1 MKPSPLLRR
10 VLPWLVIVTLIGL
23 AAYKLKVTPS
33 STPTAEGKTVA
44 ERDSSQVMGTGT
56 LEARVKTTV
65 SARIQERLAEVLVDQ
80 GDRVK
85 KGQLLAR
92 QDDAELRQQVAIAE
106 ATLAAAKQTVL
117 RVEADLARSEAVLEQ
132 AGLDEQR
139 MKGLLASSAV
149 SQTDADKAAE
159 AFKVAEAD
167 LKRSQAAIAEAQG
180 QVLVAEKTLLHRQE
194 QLAFTQI
201 TAPYDGLIIR
211 RDRDP
216 GAMVVPGA
224 VLMELI
230 SLDELWV
237 SAWVDETEMPKLAP
251 GQLANVI
258 FRSEPGKSYPG
269 IVSRLGRE
277 ADRETREF
285 IVEVRVEQLPA
296 NWAIGQRAE
305 VAIQTQNLRP

>member
-1 MKPSPLLRR
+1 MNLTLAMILRPFSMLLGCMAIAGCKPAS
-10 VLPWLVIVTLIGL
+10 VTT
-23 AAYKLKVTPS
+23 VS
-33 STPTAEGKTVA
+33 SKPVPPRSAE
-44 ERDSSQVMGTGT
+44 VMGTGT

-65 SARIQERLAEVLVDQ
+65 SARIQERLVEVLVDQ
-80 GDRVK
+80 GEQVK
-85 KGQLLAR
+85 KGQVLAKL
-92 QDDAELRQQVAIAE
+92 DDAELRQQVAIAE
-106 ATLAAAKQTVL
+106 ATLAAAKQTAM
-117 RVEADLARSEAVLEQ
+117 RVEADLSRSEAVLAQ
-132 AGLDEQR
+132 ARLDEKR
-139 MKGLLASSAV
+139 LKGLLASSAV

-159 AFKVAEAD
+159 ALKVAEAD
-167 LKRSQAAIAEAQG
+167 LKRSNAAIAEAQG
-180 QVLVAEKTLLHRQE
+180 QVLVAEETLLHRKE

-216 GAMVVPGA
+216 GDMLVPGA
-224 VLMELI
+224 ALMELI

-237 SAWVDETEMPKLAP
+237 SAWVDETEMPRLAP
-251 GQLANVI
+251 GQTASVV

-285 IVEVRVEQLPA
+285 LVDVRVTQLPA

-305 VAIQTQNLRP
+305 VSIQTAAVQP